1 MRLWSPLRKFNHID
15 LTLSYVT
22 GNIHV
27 LLIFVTYIPVCV
39 YIHSSPSC
47 LVVTGLIHIV
57 YIYLAGGGFGDLTL
71 AVLSIVE
78 VCQVN
83 VIKCCQEIRY
93 GGGESVARQ
102 N

>member
-1 MRLWSPLRKFNHID
+1 MCLHTQFPC
-15 LTLSYVT
+15 LSGRY
-22 GNIHV
+22 GA
-27 LLIFVTYIPVCV
+27 
-39 YIHSSPSC
+39 HSYS
-47 LVVTGLIHIV
+47 V

-93 GGGESVARQ
+93 VGGESVARQ